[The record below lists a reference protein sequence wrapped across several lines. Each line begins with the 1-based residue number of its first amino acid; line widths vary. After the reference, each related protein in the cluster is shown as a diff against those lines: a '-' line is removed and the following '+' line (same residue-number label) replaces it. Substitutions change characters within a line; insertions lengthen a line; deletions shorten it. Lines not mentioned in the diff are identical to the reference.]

1 MATLYETLVKELKN
15 KLITP
20 DMLESE
26 LPGIFEDLYKDID
39 EKKEKIVEKLRLF
52 KYDQFADRIIS
63 NYENL
68 SGRFYEEFN
77 VSK

>member
-1 MATLYETLVKELKN
+1 MRYYKKY
-15 KLITP
+15 
-20 DMLESE
+20 ESE
-26 LPGIFEDLYKDID
+26 LPGIFEDLYKDMD

-52 KYDQFADRIIS
+52 KYEQFADRIIN